1 MKTLKVVVGF
11 IMLGLLGFIA
21 FHAGVVILALAFVTL
36 TEIPAWVSVAGT
48 IVVMSYILLFMM
60 ESRK

>member
-1 MKTLKVVVGF
+1 MQRLKVVVGF
-11 IMLGLLGFIA
+11 IMLALLGFIA

-36 TEIPAWVSVAGT
+36 TKMPLWVSVAGT